1 MLLTLTYDELSKLIE
16 NQTGKSLKFNRVD
29 SSTVNITTKLSL
41 SFFSINPEIR
51 IRIVEIKG
59 VLLTLEYTGN
69 KLVNIL
75 GKTVLNRIQARQ
87 TEPYICGGSNRLI
100 TINMGLIPK
109 LKELLPIIDIRAIY
123 FNNGHIAVAVSNT
136 NLQLPT
142 I

>member
-123 FNNGHIAVAVSNT
+123 FNNGHIAVEGNVVDKV
-136 NLQLPT
+136 
-142 I
+142 

>member
-75 GKTVLNRIQARQ
+75 GKTVLNRIQAR
-87 TEPYICGGSNRLI
+87 
-100 TINMGLIPK
+100 
-109 LKELLPIIDIRAIY
+109 
-123 FNNGHIAVAVSNT
+123 
-136 NLQLPT
+136 
-142 I
+142 